1 MGYRNFPVPCLK
13 KDLCELIIVIMCP
26 HEGVP
31 LSWHW
36 QIIIYETHSH
46 AHIINYYRWVQWSEW
61 LLLSISSQFILPNA
75 TATSRFEWW
84 GLKLIS
90 PTVDAMLSICIRPSN
105 LFISTWTNP
114 INYLQIAKN
123 TYRHSH
129 HLDGLCKCNM
139 QMVLGRWCESRRR
152 GIDVQAMLYCF
163 H

>member
-1 MGYRNFPVPCLK
+1 MVNDTFN
-13 KDLCELIIVIMCP
+13 
-26 HEGVP
+26 
-31 LSWHW
+31 
-36 QIIIYETHSH
+36 QNIIIILSGLPKFSSSMPQERFVRINYCYYVPPKKARHYLDIDRSSYMR
-46 AHIINYYRWVQWSEW
+46 HIACTYYYRWVQWSEW

-129 HLDGLCKCNM
+129 HLDRRVCASVTCK
-139 QMVLGRWCESRRR
+139 WC
-152 GIDVQAMLYCF
+152 
-163 H
+163 

>member
-1 MGYRNFPVPCLK
+1 MVNDTFNQNIIIILSGLPKFSSSMPQERFVRINYCY
-13 KDLCELIIVIMCP
+13 LCAPQESA
-26 HEGVP
+26 P

-129 HLDGLCKCNM
+129 YLDRRVFANITCK
-139 QMVLGRWCESRRR
+139 WC
-152 GIDVQAMLYCF
+152 
-163 H
+163 